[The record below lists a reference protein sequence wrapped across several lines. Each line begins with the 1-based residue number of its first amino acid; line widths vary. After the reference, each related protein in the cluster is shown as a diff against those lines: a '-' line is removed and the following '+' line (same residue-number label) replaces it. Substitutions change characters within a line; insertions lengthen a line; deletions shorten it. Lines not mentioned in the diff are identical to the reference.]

1 MIAKITTYHIFILV
15 GAILYM
21 VAYLLPFRF
30 QVNDDVLMM
39 WLVSGAYTGEPE
51 NYAVFIHPF
60 LSHFFAFCYRNFP
73 SIPWYPLTWFLVVYL
88 AYVQWV
94 KIVFSE
100 EKTLNQR
107 IFWIV
112 LFLAYAIHHLY
123 FLQFTAVSGI
133 AAFTGL
139 LAIVLQLQ
147 SKKETPGF
155 LAYFLILLSVLIRI
169 DSFFLM
175 VIGFGTYWLLHY
187 GFKEIHLVV
196 WRHKWL
202 IFGVLFL
209 IGYRVYYENQ
219 EEIKDYVAFNKAR
232 SGVIDH
238 PVFQMNKA
246 LIDRE
251 EEPEWFYF
259 KEWLFEDTQKL
270 TTADLIEKKKELN
283 KGYFDLFY
291 FKTALSRVLV
301 STKYEYYKKAL
312 FFIFFSLALWV
323 GFRNQKTFWFL
334 LIWVVFFLSVNHFF
348 LLGGRVQTLFI
359 LMFLGVAFLNR
370 LAKIPVIP
378 GAGVVIL
385 CLALTVIHSLNVVKA
400 EAKWAVWNKD
410 LYQLLD
416 HVPEGGKVFVHGYS
430 IELLNRKYD
439 SRNPAPLLLTGWISR
454 SPMQQKAFDR
464 FGAIAFKGME
474 QFYLIQYKADDP
486 SQIPAYF
493 QYLNGDYKN
502 KNVFMNEKFEMLKYE
517 K

>member
-1 MIAKITTYHIFILV
+1 MIAKITTYHIFILI

-39 WLVSGAYTGEPE
+39 WLVSGAYTGEFE
-51 NYAVFIHPF
+51 TYAVFIHPL

-94 KIVFSE
+94 RIVLSQ
-100 EKTLNQR
+100 EKLLNQR

-112 LFLAYAIHHLY
+112 LFLTYAIHHLY
-123 FLQFTAVSGI
+123 FLQFTAVAGI
-133 AAFTGL
+133 AAFSGILGL
-139 LAIVLQLQ
+139 VLQLQ
-147 SKKETPGF
+147 GKKGTSSF
-155 LAYFLILLSVLIRI
+155 LAYVLILLSVLIRT
-169 DSFFLM
+169 DAFFLM
-175 VIGFGTYWLLHY
+175 VIGFGTYWLLHQ
-187 GFKEIHLVV
+187 GFKEIHLVI
-196 WRHKWL
+196 WRQKWL

-209 IGYRVYYENQ
+209 IGYRVHYENR

-259 KEWLFEDTQKL
+259 KEWLFEDAQKIS
-270 TTADLIEKKKELN
+270 TADLVEKKKGLN

-312 FFIFFSLALWV
+312 FFFFFSLALWV
-323 GFRNQKTFWFL
+323 GFRQKKTFWFL
-334 LIWVVFFLSVNHFF
+334 FIWVVFFLSVNHFF
-348 LLGGRVQTLFI
+348 LLAGRVQTLFI
-359 LMFLGVAFLNR
+359 LILLGVAFLNR
-370 LAKIPVIP
+370 LAKIPMILGSVF
-378 GAGVVIL
+378 VLL
-385 CLALTVIHSLNVVKA
+385 CLALMGIHSLNVVKA

-410 LYQLLD
+410 FYQLLD
-416 HVPEGGKVFVHGYS
+416 QVPDGEKVFVHAYS
-430 IELLNRKYD
+430 VELLNRKYD
-439 SRNPAPLLLTGWISR
+439 FQNPPPMLQTGWISR
-454 SPMQQKAFDR
+454 SPMQKRAFQRFGVNAFREIDRYYLVQQKAD
-464 FGAIAFKGME
+464 E
-474 QFYLIQYKADDP
+474 S
-486 SQIPAYF
+486 SQMPGYF
-493 QYLNGDYKN
+493 QYLELELTKTKILSNTI
-502 KNVFMNEKFEMLKYE
+502 FEMLKYE